1 MIVKNYFRILLLL
14 SLSLLFGTQCAYYNI
29 LFNAQKEYREGIKI
43 IQQEPEKEKHPRANK
58 HFQQTIEKCWK
69 LIELY
74 SDNSKYADD
83 ALLYIVKSE
92 FNLGKYAQSRL
103 HVNQFLNK
111 YPNSKLVP
119 EAYLWKGKL
128 LLVEEKVDE
137 GKEYLNRCIAATKDS
152 KIRAQAYYELGN
164 LFFKDEDYEQ
174 ASKIFEK
181 ALHAKTD
188 KQYAAFIQFYLA
200 ESYFQ
205 QKKYKEA
212 IKKYKKVEK
221 FSPSLDIEYRTKFN
235 LAKCY
240 TNIKKYDEALKI
252 LRKMLTAP
260 RFKNFVPMIKT
271 EIATIHD
278 LQGKLEEAIDQYR
291 EIVRDRKPQEGTA
304 LASFNLAKIYET
316 RLQNVDS
323 AVYYYG
329 QVKRIYTKFDSV
341 EKAEQKYTFLSEMK
355 KIRDS
360 IRKDTR
366 LVYRLENEPR
376 FMDSLYTAQL
386 EDSLK
391 QELKKLTQRSDTTS
405 AHMADSLKN
414 ALDSLNL
421 GFTDSLKTAAKDT
434 TTQKMGEEQPTGDEL
449 DFRKSLIGG
458 EEGQPPKTQEEKK
471 KKGKKGEEQPKVK
484 KLEKRKLP
492 QIKEDLKNNRYHIAE
507 FFLLQVQ
514 NYDSAS
520 HYYNQF
526 LNTYQDSVL
535 TPKALY
541 SLYFIYSNPAHFD
554 SLKRDSIADL
564 LIREHPESPFAKE
577 ILRDRGMIQEQ
588 QGADSLEKRA
598 HQLYL
603 QAEKLREANLSDSAL
618 TILRK
623 ITALD
628 SASEWA
634 AKAQFARAWIYEHQ
648 LRDTARAI
656 EAYKLLKEKFNVPEF
671 AAVAAK
677 KIAPPPKEKP
687 PVHPDST
694 LSPEILASAD
704 TSDTSGFATATTAGT
719 SENIVAEKSEFPVIT
734 DMKAYIRWRMNRLKR

>member
-1 MIVKNYFRILLLL
+1 MIRKKNLKIILLVIL
-14 SLSLLFGTQCAYYNI
+14 SFLFGVRCAYYNI
-29 LFNAQKEYREGIKI
+29 LFNAQKEYKDGIKI
-43 IQQEPEKEKHPRANK
+43 IQREPEKKKHPQANK
-58 HFQQTIEKCWK
+58 HFEQTIEKCWK

-74 SDNSKYADD
+74 SDKSKYADD

-92 FNLGKYAQSRL
+92 FNLRKYAQSRL

-111 YPNSKLVP
+111 YPDSKLVP

-128 LLVEEKVDE
+128 LLVEDKIDE
-137 GKEYLNRCIAATKDS
+137 GKEYLNRCITATKDS

-164 LFFKDEDYEQ
+164 LFFKNEEYEQ

-181 ALHAKTD
+181 ALHEKTD

-240 TNIKKYDEALKI
+240 TSIEKYDEALKI

-260 RFKNFVPMIKT
+260 RFKNFVSMIKT

-278 LQGKLEEAIDQYR
+278 LQGKLDEAIDQYR
-291 EIVRDRKPQEGTA
+291 EIVRERKPQEGTA
-304 LASFNLAKIYET
+304 LASFDLAKIYET

-329 QVKRIYTKFDSV
+329 QVKKIYTKFDSV
-341 EKAEQKYTFLSEMK
+341 EKAEQKHTFLSEMK
-355 KIRDS
+355 KIRDA

-366 LVYRLENEPR
+366 LAYRLENEPR
-376 FMDSLYTAQL
+376 FRDSLYTAQL
-386 EDSLK
+386 EDSLQ

-405 AHMADSLKN
+405 SQLADSLKS

-421 GFTDSLKTAAKDT
+421 GFADSSKITQKDT
-434 TTQKMGEEQPTGDEL
+434 TTEKTGDKQPTGNEL
-449 DFRKSLIGG
+449 DFRNSLLVG
-458 EEGQPPKTQEEKK
+458 EEGKPPKTQEEKK

-484 KLEKRKLP
+484 TLEKRKLP
-492 QIKEDLKNNRYHIAE
+492 QIKEDLKNNRYHFAE

-520 HYYNQF
+520 YYYNQF
-526 LNTYQDSVL
+526 LNAYHDSLL

-541 SLYFIYSNPAHFD
+541 SLYFIYSSQAHFD
-554 SLKRDSIADL
+554 SLKRDSIANL
-564 LIREHPESPFAKE
+564 LIRKHPESPFAKV
-577 ILRDRGMIQEQ
+577 ILKDRGMIQEQ
-588 QGADSLEKRA
+588 QGTDSLETLA

-603 QAEKLREANLSDSAL
+603 QAEKLREANHSDSAL

-623 ITALD
+623 ITELD
-628 SASEWA
+628 TTSKWA

-648 LRDTARAI
+648 LRDTAKAI
-656 EAYKLLKEKFNVPEF
+656 EAYKLLQGKFKVPEF
-671 AAVAAK
+671 ASVAAK

-694 LSPEILASAD
+694 LSPEILASDD
-704 TSDTSGFATATTAGT
+704 TSRIVTAATTDT
-719 SENIVAEKSEFPVIT
+719 TKQIVAEKSEFPIIT
-734 DMKAYIRWRMNRLKR
+734 DMKAYIRWRLNRLKR